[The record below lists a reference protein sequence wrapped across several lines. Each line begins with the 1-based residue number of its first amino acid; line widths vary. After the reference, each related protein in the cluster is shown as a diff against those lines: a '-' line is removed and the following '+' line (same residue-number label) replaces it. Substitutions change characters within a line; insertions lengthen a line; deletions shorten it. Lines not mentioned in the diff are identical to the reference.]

1 MAKGNKI
8 PASRKAKLGFHG
20 TDYDF
25 EGFVLPNRVVGHRH
39 FPISGAEDTYFLPAD
54 GSPASQK
61 ENESGAWD
69 WASPEYGESKGGAR
83 PRVHV
88 TRPIGQQH
96 SDRNLTYGALPESDN
111 VLKRQAAVAPA
122 QEILDTRWAPP
133 AGEGV
138 SHVSQTLP
146 HINWNQFN
154 APNWTTTLP
163 PTNGHPERVMDQT
176 APQQVDNAVYI
187 RQNYPPAPKEEAP
200 PTTRS
205 ELSGQQ
211 QLNL

>member
-8 PASRKAKLGFHG
+8 PASKKAKIGFHV

-25 EGFVLPNRVVGHRH
+25 EGFVLPRRVVGHRH
-39 FPISGAEDTYFLPAD
+39 FSISGDEDTYFLPAD

-61 ENESGAWD
+61 ANESGAWD
-69 WASPEYGESKGGAR
+69 WASPSYSDSLGNAR

-88 TRPIGQQH
+88 TRPIGQQYT
-96 SDRNLTYGALPESDN
+96 DRNLTYGPLPESTA
-111 VLKRQAAVAPA
+111 VLKGKAAVAPA
-122 QEILDTRWAPP
+122 QEILDTRWGPP

-154 APNWTTTLP
+154 APNWTTTLLP
-163 PTNGHPERVMDQT
+163 ENGHPERVMDQT
-176 APQQVDNAVYI
+176 IPQHVENEVYI
-187 RQNYPPAPKEEAP
+187 RKNYPPAPEEEAP
-200 PTTRS
+200 TPAKS
-205 ELSGQQ
+205 ELPGQQ
-211 QLNL
+211 QLDL